1 MGALTVTDQQIAAIF
16 EAARAAGL
24 SDEIESMDRDQLA
37 ALLDPP
43 PPSPELV
50 AITRKLI
57 AERLGDA

>member
-1 MGALTVTDQQIAAIF
+1 MTDEQMAAIR

-50 AITRKLI
+50 ALTRKLI
-57 AERLGDA
+57 AERFGDA